1 MPQLG
6 LDVQLI
12 HLDQGHNYSL
22 AIIKAERCEAE
33 VFLTEMMKRFSK
45 KIIARDRNT

>member
-22 AIIKAERCEAE
+22 AVIKAERLGPGFIRGLLKFISQ
-33 VFLTEMMKRFSK
+33 VVL
-45 KIIARDRNT
+45 